1 MNEDL
6 AEHLGSTNRV
16 LLFLPGGG
24 AKAIYQ
30 FGLCV
35 GLKLVDVD
43 TSRIVAVVGSSAGG
57 LVGTCLVSG
66 LESLISDHCL
76 H

>member
-1 MNEDL
+1 MSKDL
-6 AEHLGSTNRV
+6 AERLGSTDRV

-43 TSRIVAVVGSSAGG
+43 TSRIVAVVGSSAG
-57 LVGTCLVSG
+57 
-66 LESLISDHCL
+66 
-76 H
+76 